1 MAFFTKKNEFH
12 ILYSE
17 KICLWLFGR
26 QQMEWN
32 DRYIQVSLF
41 LKICQMLPLC
51 KKRGLAFL
59 LVKRI
64 FLPKGMLERNE
75 IDIAPADLTITKA
88 RSAVVDYL
96 PGMTSSYQQLFIRNP
111 AEGLNWKAYL
121 EPFTSET
128 WLVIILFVV
137 FIPLIV
143 AGIMIFGNTNMVL
156 IHKQQMI
163 N

>member
-1 MAFFTKKNEFH
+1 MKRAAR
-12 ILYSE
+12 
-17 KICLWLFGR
+17 LF
-26 QQMEWN
+26 M
-32 DRYIQVSLF
+32 I
-41 LKICQMLPLC
+41 I
-51 KKRGLAFL
+51 
-59 LVKRI
+59 KRI

-96 PGMTSSYQQLFIRNP
+96 PGMSSSYQQLFIRNP

-156 IHKQQMI
+156 IH
-163 N
+163 

>member
-1 MAFFTKKNEFH
+1 M
-12 ILYSE
+12 
-17 KICLWLFGR
+17 
-26 QQMEWN
+26 
-32 DRYIQVSLF
+32 
-41 LKICQMLPLC
+41 
-51 KKRGLAFL
+51 

-64 FLPKGMLERNE
+64 VLPKGMLERNE

-143 AGIMIFGNTNMVL
+143 AGIMIFGNTIMVL
-156 IHKQQMI
+156 IH
-163 N
+163 

>member
-1 MAFFTKKNEFH
+1 MPN
-12 ILYSE
+12 
-17 KICLWLFGR
+17 
-26 QQMEWN
+26 
-32 DRYIQVSLF
+32 
-41 LKICQMLPLC
+41 
-51 KKRGLAFL
+51 
-59 LVKRI
+59 VKRAARLFFIVRRI
-64 FLPKGMLERNE
+64 FFPKGMLERNE

-96 PGMTSSYQQLFIRNP
+96 PGMSSSYQQLFIRNP

-143 AGIMIFGNTNMVL
+143 AGIMIFGNTIMVL
-156 IHKQQMI
+156 IH
-163 N
+163 